1 MAAGSSHVSSHGG
14 SEYGC
19 GVAPE
24 AQMFDGATP
33 MNNGPQ
39 RPPKKREHRRQRE
52 SGSVSPGNIA
62 SSKHAMP
69 TLGPGAVS
77 RAEPSS
83 PAPRRVQDATGKTGD
98 REDSLGGNAGA
109 PAPSNPP
116 SPSRRRT
123 VSIAQQATNAAMSQE
138 GFNVFDIPLTQIG
151 PGTADIELEEKNTPR
166 KHRFSKG
173 WIDQHGFPSSSK
185 STLVDGSAH
194 FQLTEDPSMKLTG
207 GQSQRKSVGT
217 LDEVSTMARAA
228 RIELTAFC
236 STMTPEKLTYMETL
250 MFGML
255 IFNFRKPVDI
265 LLKCIPVLDRHMKKR
280 RPFTR
285 AIIVIGGLERIQL
298 LISIAR
304 FDTDGDNIVSE
315 QEFMKSAYAGAVCVT
330 NAVSG
335 VQGFNLMASL
345 VFVATH
351 LANIGRPRGWRASP
365 AAVERFGEDETSVV
379 MWVCYTLNVFAETLA
394 LSIMVNSVF
403 MRQLLCNAL
412 PS

>member
-1 MAAGSSHVSSHGG
+1 
-14 SEYGC
+14 
-19 GVAPE
+19 
-24 AQMFDGATP
+24 
-33 MNNGPQ
+33 
-39 RPPKKREHRRQRE
+39 
-52 SGSVSPGNIA
+52 
-62 SSKHAMP
+62 
-69 TLGPGAVS
+69 
-77 RAEPSS
+77 
-83 PAPRRVQDATGKTGD
+83 
-98 REDSLGGNAGA
+98 
-109 PAPSNPP
+109 
-116 SPSRRRT
+116 
-123 VSIAQQATNAAMSQE
+123 MSQE

-173 WIDQHGFPSSSK
+173 WMDQHGFPSSSK
-185 STLVDGSAH
+185 STLADGSAH

-304 FDTDGDNIVSE
+304 FDTDGDNSVSE

-412 PS
+412 PSVMSKLVFLADTNIVSFIATTTTWMIFAVVWVVALGGFLAVPTHGFFTCLMPLTVVCIVVPPIYPAFYTAAVRLYYEANAALRLGEGAVDAREVGKGVDLDLDDDEAADESGGMD